1 MLPVALHERLDALI
15 DDLIMDGGVEAASM
29 ASILLAAEDSA
40 NRDYLVMLS
49 RRVWAVSN
57 ELKADFTRDEV
68 LRTPP
73 SDGLV
78 EPQSYCPAV

>member
-15 DDLIMDGGVEAASM
+15 DALIMDGGVEAASM

-40 NRDYLVMLS
+40 NRDYLVTLS

-57 ELKADFTRDEV
+57 ELKADFNHDEV
-68 LRTPP
+68 LRTPTA
-73 SDGLV
+73 DGLV
-78 EPQSYCPAV
+78 EPQSCCPAV